1 VQYPDILKDNLPVRL
16 LRMSSSLSGADHEPM
31 NRLRQQHLFEIA
43 GRLLMRGA
51 VVLTAAFVMLRFGRF
66 LLARPT
72 LISDDEGYMLLTL
85 KHYFAGEQLYTQ
97 VFTQYGPF
105 YFLTQKAIFGL
116 LHLPAS
122 YDAGRL
128 VFYGYWVLA
137 SLLGGLF
144 IYRVSKDVTLASAAA
159 LAVMWLERAMA
170 FEPNHPDQMVI
181 VLLMAGCVV
190 AAKPN
195 RMSLLFLGAIGAA
208 AFFTK
213 INVGILFLS
222 AALIASV
229 ALLPAGR
236 LRNISYSLLV
246 GMTAVGPIVLM
257 HRFLSGWA
265 WGFCLLGIIA
275 GVSVVLAAMRA
286 KLDLSN
292 QISAL
297 RFIALG
303 ALAMAIMI
311 VIAAEGE
318 GLSFRTL
325 VNVVVV
331 SPLHHPEVFFSCICS
346 KEEDGS
352 RGGSAS
358 CVRSQTVLDAG
369 ARASRWLDRC
379 PEVCGGHTGGCA
391 AGET

>member
-1 VQYPDILKDNLPVRL
+1 
-16 LRMSSSLSGADHEPM
+16 M

-318 GLSFRTL
+318 GLSFRTAL
-325 VNVVVV
+325 
-331 SPLHHPEVFFSCICS
+331 PHHICY
-346 KEEDGS
+346 
-352 RGGSAS
+352 
-358 CVRSQTVLDAG
+358 
-369 ARASRWLDRC
+369 
-379 PEVCGGHTGGCA
+379 
-391 AGET
+391 